1 MSRPKKNTDTVKTV
15 EETKEKEVVVEEVKA
30 VEDTPTPDTVDDTA
44 TEPVVEEVKEKI
56 DPMVEAMLK
65 MRAKQAKKEADKQA
79 DIYSAMSKI
88 LSSEG

>member
-1 MSRPKKNTDTVKTV
+1 MSRPKKNTDTVKAV
-15 EETKEKEVVVEEVKA
+15 EETKEEVVVGEVKT

-44 TEPVVEEVKEKI
+44 TEPVEEVKEKI